1 MAMDLGLKGK
11 VAAVAAANDGL
22 GYAVAH
28 VLAAEGARLC
38 ICGRRAGR
46 VDQAV
51 ATLRQ
56 ETGADVVGVAADL
69 ATADGPSLFIE
80 KALRA
85 HGGVDVLVCNA
96 GGPPPGPFDALDDA
110 AWQAAFELTVMSAV
124 RLIRAT
130 LPSMR
135 ARGGGRIAAIT
146 STSVRQPIPGLLLSN
161 ALRAAVT
168 GMLKTLSSE
177 LAADGILVNAV
188 APGRI
193 NTARV
198 RQIDADRAQR
208 AGATAEAVAA
218 DYARAIDLGRYGE
231 ADEFARAVAFL
242 VSWANTYQTGSVVS
256 VDGGIVRSV

>member
-1 MAMDLGLKGK
+1 MAMDLGLRGK

-28 VLAAEGARLC
+28 VLAEEGARVC
-38 ICGRRAGR
+38 ICGRRAGV
-46 VDQAV
+46 VDEAV
-51 ATLRQ
+51 AALRRD
-56 ETGADVVGVAADL
+56 TGAEVSGIAVDL
-69 ATADGPSLFIE
+69 RTADGPQRFID
-80 KALRA
+80 AAVAA

-96 GGPPPGPFDALDDA
+96 GGPRPGAFDELSDA
-110 AWQAAFELTVMSAV
+110 DWQGAFELTLLSAV
-124 RLIRAT
+124 RLIRGA

-135 ARGGGRIAAIT
+135 SRGGGRIAAIT

-161 ALRAAVT
+161 SLRAAVT

-177 LAADGILVNAV
+177 LARDAILVNAV

-193 NTARV
+193 NTSRV

-208 AGATAEAVAA
+208 TGSDPQAVAA

-231 ADEFARAVAFL
+231 AEEFARAVAFV